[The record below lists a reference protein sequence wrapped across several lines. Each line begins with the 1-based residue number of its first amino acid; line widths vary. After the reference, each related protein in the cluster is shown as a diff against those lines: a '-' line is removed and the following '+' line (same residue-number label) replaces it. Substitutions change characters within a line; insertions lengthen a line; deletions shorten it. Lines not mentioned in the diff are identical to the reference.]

1 MDRPILSMKM
11 DELISYSD
19 RLDHRIEIR
28 ESKWNVMNR
37 GEVPYSSMLLIVK
50 ACVISFSSGSTG
62 ITRVT
67 PIQVA
72 AQK

>member
-19 RLDHRIEIR
+19 RLDHGIEIR

-50 ACVISFSSGSTG
+50 HLLL
-62 ITRVT
+62 
-67 PIQVA
+67 
-72 AQK
+72 